1 MKCPS
6 GKLGCFY
13 TFFGYMMYMGIHT
26 RALIT
31 YHDRDTYTMLPFV
44 AWTVVYMTSKIIQE
58 NPSKNADFMLA
69 KC

>member
-1 MKCPS
+1 
-6 GKLGCFY
+6 
-13 TFFGYMMYMGIHT
+13 MYMGIHT